1 MTTSTEKTTDLLV
14 AVLADLA
21 PVVAGVT
28 EQQKNDPTPCSDYDV
43 AQLTDHVTGWLST
56 FADGFAD
63 PAGQA
68 PRASLDGY
76 VPPPDPAAEV
86 RRAAATM
93 EKALRDGAAARPLR
107 LGGSAMP
114 GELALGM
121 ILWEYQMHGWD
132 LARAT
137 GQPWSP
143 PQAAAEESLAF
154 APNMLTPDYQGDGKA
169 FANPVPVP
177 ADAPAFDRL
186 LGLSGRDPAW
196 SPGLTTAG

>member
-1 MTTSTEKTTDLLV
+1 
-14 AVLADLA
+14 VLADLA

-63 PAGQA
+63 PDGQA

-76 VPPPDPAAEV
+76 VSPPDPAAEV

-93 EKALRDGAAARPLR
+93 EKALRDGAAARPLK

-154 APNMLTPDYQGDGKA
+154 APGMLGPGYQGDGKA

-196 SPGLTTAG
+196 SPA

>member
-1 MTTSTEKTTDLLV
+1 MTTSTEKTTDLLA

-63 PAGQA
+63 PDGQA

-76 VPPPDPAAEV
+76 VSPPDPAAEV

-93 EKALRDGAAARPLR
+93 EKALRDGAAARPLK

-137 GQPWSP
+137 GQPYRP
-143 PQAAAEESLAF
+143 DPVLVRAALEFAERF
-154 APNMLTPDYQGDGKA
+154 ADLEGGPFGPSVA
-169 FANPVPVP
+169 VP
-177 ADAPAFDRL
+177 ADAPPFDRL
-186 LGLSGRDPAW
+186 LGATGRDRNW
-196 SPGLTTAG
+196 TPGG

>member
-1 MTTSTEKTTDLLV
+1 
-14 AVLADLA
+14 
-21 PVVAGVT
+21 
-28 EQQKNDPTPCSDYDV
+28 
-43 AQLTDHVTGWLST
+43 
-56 FADGFAD
+56 
-63 PAGQA
+63 
-68 PRASLDGY
+68 
-76 VPPPDPAAEV
+76 
-86 RRAAATM
+86 M
-93 EKALRDGAAARPLR
+93 EKALRDGAAARPLK

-154 APNMLTPDYQGDGKA
+154 APGMLGPGYQGNGKA

-196 SPGLTTAG
+196 SPA

>member
-63 PAGQA
+63 PDGQA

-76 VPPPDPAAEV
+76 VAPPTRRPRCAGPPRRWRRPCGTAPPPGRCKLGE
-86 RRAAATM
+86 
-93 EKALRDGAAARPLR
+93 AARC
-107 LGGSAMP
+107 
-114 GELALGM
+114 
-121 ILWEYQMHGWD
+121 
-132 LARAT
+132 
-137 GQPWSP
+137 
-143 PQAAAEESLAF
+143 
-154 APNMLTPDYQGDGKA
+154 
-169 FANPVPVP
+169 P
-177 ADAPAFDRL
+177 ASWRWA
-186 LGLSGRDPAW
+186 
-196 SPGLTTAG
+196 

>member
-1 MTTSTEKTTDLLV
+1 MTTSTQKTTDLLA

-63 PAGQA
+63 PDGQA

-76 VPPPDPAAEV
+76 VSPLDPAAEV

-93 EKALRDGAAARPLR
+93 EKALRDGAAARPLK
-107 LGGSAMP
+107 LGEAAMP

-137 GQPWSP
+137 GQPAGLDTEIAQHVLDFAR
-143 PQAAAEESLAF
+143 QALPEESRGGRI
-154 APNMLTPDYQGDGKA
+154 APAL
-169 FANPVPVP
+169 PVPGS
-177 ADAPAFDRL
+177 APVTDRL
-186 LGLSGRDPAW
+186 AGFLGRQP
-196 SPGLTTAG
+196 